1 MFTAKTIRHAKTL
14 SILPM
19 VAAIY
24 SIYNTVPHLFMIH
37 LQDHPISFKINN
49 TATQAQIGVG
59 FLIEQIEKHESY
71 NQYQTD
77 EHERTSNEKKKNQRT
92 TTRQHMPPSFTYPT
106 LISAIKKL
114 PKESKTGSRKI
125 PHQ

>member
-1 MFTAKTIRHAKTL
+1 
-14 SILPM
+14 
-19 VAAIY
+19 
-24 SIYNTVPHLFMIH
+24 MIH

-77 EHERTSNEKKKNQRT
+77 EHGRTSNEKKKKINEQQHDNICHHLLPIQRWYL
-92 TTRQHMPPSFTYPT
+92 QLKS
-106 LISAIKKL
+106 
-114 PKESKTGSRKI
+114 SRKNRKQEAGKFPISEAASILNRVLTEKKDNQEPI
-125 PHQ
+125 P

>member
-1 MFTAKTIRHAKTL
+1 
-14 SILPM
+14 
-19 VAAIY
+19 
-24 SIYNTVPHLFMIH
+24 MIH

-77 EHERTSNEKKKNQRT
+77 EHESTSNEKKKKSTNNNT
-92 TTRQHMPPSFTYPT
+92 TTYATIFYLSNVD
-106 LISAIKKL
+106 ICN
-114 PKESKTGSRKI
+114 
-125 PHQ
+125 